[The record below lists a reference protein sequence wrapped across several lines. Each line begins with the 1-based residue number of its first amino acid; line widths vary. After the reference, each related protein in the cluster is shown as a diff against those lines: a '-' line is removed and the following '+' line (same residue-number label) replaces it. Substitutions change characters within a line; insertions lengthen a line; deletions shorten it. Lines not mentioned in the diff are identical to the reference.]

1 MTADAGAPAPSSPW
15 SPLRRPLFRGLWI
28 ASLASNIGT
37 WMQEVGEGWL
47 MTSLEPSP
55 AMVSLV
61 QVARGLPLF
70 LLALPAGALA
80 DVLDRRRV
88 LLVSQL
94 WMLGGAAALGLLTLT
109 GRITAWSLLGCAFAI
124 GLGTAINSPAWQAT
138 VPELVDRR
146 ELPQAVALNSLSFN
160 VARALGPALGGLVIA
175 TLGPGAN
182 FLLNAA
188 SFLGVVAVVAAWRR
202 PPQPDILPSER
213 FLSALRTGA
222 RYVRYEPALHPVLV
236 RGGLFV
242 FFGSALWALLPVVAR
257 FDLGRG
263 PGGFGALLACFGS
276 GAVLGAANITR
287 VRRRLGADRMALVG
301 TVVFCAALAA
311 LAVAR
316 HFYVACAAMFA
327 GGGAWLSVL
336 SGFNVAAQLSLPSWV
351 RARAMSAYLLVFYGA
366 IAAGS
371 ATWGAVAART
381 GTRAALGAAALG
393 SLILGLLARA
403 RFRLREGDAPD
414 LSPTRHWPAPYLA
427 IEPEPEGGPVLV
439 TIEYRID
446 PARAAEFGRVM
457 RRVRRSRMR
466 SGAVSWGLWVDASD
480 PGRHVESFVDES
492 WVEHLRHHQRV
503 TAVDRDVEAEARAF
517 HIGPEPVAVSHF
529 LAGGRE

>member
-1 MTADAGAPAPSSPW
+1 
-15 SPLRRPLFRGLWI
+15 
-28 ASLASNIGT
+28 
-37 WMQEVGEGWL
+37 
-47 MTSLEPSP
+47 
-55 AMVSLV
+55 
-61 QVARGLPLF
+61 
-70 LLALPAGALA
+70 
-80 DVLDRRRV
+80 
-88 LLVSQL
+88 
-94 WMLGGAAALGLLTLT
+94 
-109 GRITAWSLLGCAFAI
+109 
-124 GLGTAINSPAWQAT
+124 
-138 VPELVDRR
+138 
-146 ELPQAVALNSLSFN
+146 
-160 VARALGPALGGLVIA
+160 
-175 TLGPGAN
+175 
-182 FLLNAA
+182 
-188 SFLGVVAVVAAWRR
+188 
-202 PPQPDILPSER
+202 
-213 FLSALRTGA
+213 
-222 RYVRYEPALHPVLV
+222 
-236 RGGLFV
+236 
-242 FFGSALWALLPVVAR
+242 
-257 FDLGRG
+257 
-263 PGGFGALLACFGS
+263 
-276 GAVLGAANITR
+276 
-287 VRRRLGADRMALVG
+287 
-301 TVVFCAALAA
+301 
-311 LAVAR
+311 

-381 GTRAALGAAALG
+381 GTRAALAAAALG
-393 SLILGLLARA
+393 SLVLGLLARA

-446 PARAAEFGRVM
+446 PARAGEFARIM

-492 WVEHLRHHQRV
+492 WVEHLRHHERV

-517 HIGPEPVAVSHF
+517 HIGPEPPMVSHF